1 MTETAWGAIYLLSGL
16 GIALLTIFI
25 VNFFIENRTHKEI
38 EELREKVD
46 AQKKDLDEI
55 APPKFI
61 SGEPKPNLI
70 VGYYQRPNLSKS
82 IDLLY
87 DYLKVETKTTPEKVE
102 LVKRKK
108 QFKRKGW

>member
-1 MTETAWGAIYLLSGL
+1 MTETAWTAICLLSTL
-16 GIALLTIFI
+16 GVAALIVFTIT
-25 VNFFIENRTHKEI
+25 FFTENK
-38 EELREKVD
+38 LREEVKRLRREID

-87 DYLKVETKTTPEKVE
+87 DYLNVETQVTPEKTE
-102 LVKRKK
+102 LVKRKRVAK
-108 QFKRKGW
+108 